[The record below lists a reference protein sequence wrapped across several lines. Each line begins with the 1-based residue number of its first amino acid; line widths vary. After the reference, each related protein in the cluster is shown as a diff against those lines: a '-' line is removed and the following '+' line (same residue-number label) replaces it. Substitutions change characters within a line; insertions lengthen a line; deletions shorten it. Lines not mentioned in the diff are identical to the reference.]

1 MKKLFNVI
9 IKFTCCLIL
18 GLSFTSCFPKDDGIA
33 DKVNIVST
41 IFPEYDWVQQII
53 GNSANVTNG
62 LVVKNGID
70 LHSFQPS
77 ASDIVQISSCDIFIY
92 VGGPSDEWVDEVLKQ
107 RTNKD
112 MKIIKLMDLIEAK
125 EEGDAIQSEEDEEE
139 AELDEHVWLSINN
152 PIVFVKEISSAIIEK
167 DPENA
172 EYYQKK
178 TDNYLSE
185 LYGIRD
191 GYKLVASGS
200 EGKTLIFCDRFPFR
214 YLMDE
219 LNLNY
224 IAAFPGC
231 SSETQASFET
241 VAALTQAV
249 NDYKA
254 KSLIIL
260 ENSNDKLAQSVM
272 ANSKYCDVLT
282 FDSMQSVTLRQAFN
296 GKTFAQLMRNN
307 LEELSKALK

>member
-1 MKKLFNVI
+1 MKKNIFRIVKI
-9 IKFTCCLIL
+9 VSFIL
-18 GLSFTSCFPKDDGIA
+18 LSFSFISCFPKDDGIA

-53 GNSANVTNG
+53 GNSANVTNS
-62 LVVKNGID
+62 LVIKNGVD
-70 LHSFQPS
+70 MHSFQPS
-77 ASDIVQISSCDIFIY
+77 ASDIVQIHSCDIFIY
-92 VGGPSDEWVDEVLKQ
+92 VGGISDEWVSEVLEQ

-125 EEGDAIQSEEDEEE
+125 EEGEAIQSEEEEE
-139 AELDEHVWLSINN
+139 ETELDEHVWLSINN
-152 PIVFVKEISSAIIEK
+152 PITFVKAISAAIIEK

-185 LYGIRD
+185 LAGIRD
-191 GYKLVASGS
+191 GYKMIASGAENS
-200 EGKTLIFCDRFPFR
+200 TLIFCDRFPFR

-231 SSETQASFET
+231 SSENQASFET
-241 VAALTQAV
+241 IAALTQAV
-249 NDYKA
+249 KDYNVKA
-254 KSLIIL
+254 LIKL
-260 ENSNDKLAQSVM
+260 ENSTDKLAQSVM
-272 ANSKYCDVLT
+272 ANSKYCDVITL
-282 FDSMQSVTLRQAFN
+282 DSMQSVTLRQAFN
-296 GKTFAQLMRNN
+296 GKTFAQFMRTN
-307 LEELSKALK
+307 LEELRKVLK